1 MQVSRTGPAAGV
13 VCPQHPGGGAE
24 RQTLT
29 SCSQD
34 VFFFSTLN
42 WCSTNSSPE
51 GLWVCSLVP
60 FQVPFWGLSWCR
72 AITGLYWAAW
82 VRLEGLGGGFSASS
96 CFCLVVACLE
106 HAPRCFL
113 AVNWVSVDFW
123 CSLCR
128 KPKKEKA
135 ANKPVQAAEPL
146 KRKKKGFLPETKKR
160 KNRKKGVQENGVAPG
175 GRKDGEPAAPEGQAL
190 GAGSPEQKQGPVPG
204 SKKHKNRNRGVRE
217 NGVAAAGSKGGAVN
231 GDAVADK
238 KKKKRNRKRKGDAGN
253 EAEQVPAAKKAKGS
267 ASQETPQKQGKAKK
281 KRKEK
286 KAPALQE

>member
-1 MQVSRTGPAAGV
+1 M
-13 VCPQHPGGGAE
+13 
-24 RQTLT
+24 
-29 SCSQD
+29 
-34 VFFFSTLN
+34 
-42 WCSTNSSPE
+42 
-51 GLWVCSLVP
+51 
-60 FQVPFWGLSWCR
+60 
-72 AITGLYWAAW
+72 
-82 VRLEGLGGGFSASS
+82 GGFSASS

-135 ANKPVQAAEPL
+135 ADKPVQAAEPL

-190 GAGSPEQKQGPVPG
+190 GTESPEQKQGPVPG

-267 ASQETPQKQGKAKK
+267 ANQETPQKQGKAKK

>member
-1 MQVSRTGPAAGV
+1 MFV
-13 VCPQHPGGGAE
+13 
-24 RQTLT
+24 
-29 SCSQD
+29 
-34 VFFFSTLN
+34 FSTLN
-42 WCSTNSSPE
+42 WRSTNSSPE

-60 FQVPFWGLSWCR
+60 FLVPFWGLSWRR
-72 AITGLYWAAW
+72 AVTGLYWAAW
-82 VRLEGLGGGFSASS
+82 VRLEGFGGGFSASS

-135 ANKPVQAAEPL
+135 ADKPVQAAEPL

-190 GAGSPEQKQGPVPG
+190 GTESPEQKQGPVPG

-267 ASQETPQKQGKAKK
+267 ANQETPQKQGKAKK